1 MIHIEIWRRI
11 AKLPLIKT
19 EASIDAEGAELIEGD
34 DPEDALESLHSIDAQ
49 QTFMLQWVSS
59 SRISSSMMISPKMT
73 LILVLYSRNGFEE

>member
-11 AKLPLIKT
+11 AKLPSIKT

-49 QTFMLQWVSS
+49 KAFMLQSVSS
-59 SRISSSMMISPKMT
+59 SG
-73 LILVLYSRNGFEE
+73 SRVR